1 MSIVICPECG
11 RELSVSD
18 PGRKFIFCRHCGTKI
33 EVASFTKKPQEPI
46 ITQPLQ
52 DQTSEVPSQDASVEQ
67 LRHQHELEMEQ
78 LRYEHELELERL
90 RHENE
95 LKQERIKSEYAE
107 TAEPAEPAEE
117 AEYASSAPKVQK
129 HSTKKKSLSWKA
141 GHFCKKHPI
150 WAFIIVIAFFQILF
164 GGTSGSSS
172 SSVSSKPPATGVSS
186 KEHNYS
192 SSYNFSSAY
201 TYTSA
206 GGNVYYFLFDLD
218 SQKVCFVSSASDDA
232 SISTLSGSDFTT
244 GADSVFHYSN
254 GNYHRNFKYHDSLSD
269 SILTVTESWNSETP
283 VVAQFEKTDVEIAE
297 TALNKK
303 RGLQITTLPD

>member
-1 MSIVICPECG
+1 MSIVTCPECG

-33 EVASFTKKPQEPI
+33 EVASFTRKPQEPI
-46 ITQPLQ
+46 ITPPPQ

-95 LKQERIKSEYAE
+95 LKQERIKSEPSE
-107 TAEPAEPAEE
+107 TAEPADPAEE
-117 AEYASSAPKVQK
+117 AEYASPAPKVQK

-164 GGTSGSSS
+164 GGTSGSSGSSNSSAS
-172 SSVSSKPPATGVSS
+172 SSSSPSALSNAPHYKYAYCHTESGAPT
-186 KEHNYS
+186 
-192 SSYNFSSAY
+192 SYYLFNFDDA
-201 TYTSA
+201 
-206 GGNVYYFLFDLD
+206 
-218 SQKVCFVSSASDDA
+218 KVCFIKTSTNKAWLADLQTVESENDFEAVFYFADGSITRKFKFSDMHILDITEIVS
-232 SISTLSGSDFTT
+232 G
-244 GADSVFHYSN
+244 DSPSENSYQYEEIDPNSSM
-254 GNYHRNFKYHDSLSD
+254 D
-269 SILTVTESWNSETP
+269 ILGTVTAFVDCSSP
-283 VVAQFEKTDVEIAE
+283 A
-297 TALNKK
+297 
-303 RGLQITTLPD
+303 